1 MPRTRNNLL
10 RQQLSFINDPD
21 NGDGGSGTNE
31 DQKPAEGQQAPD
43 NSGDKGN
50 SDDDSNNDDKG
61 FKPIT
66 SQEELDRIVQKR
78 LDREKAKYADYDDLT
93 TKVADLTKANEK
105 LTQDLA
111 AAQQARAEAERGAL
125 VARVAESKNVPAK
138 YLEGDTEEELLASAD
153 EFLAVLEARGPKKG
167 HNPHTGTGKETP
179 PESSTLTGRERAR
192 AARAANRK
200 D

>member
-1 MPRTRNNLL
+1 MHRTRNHLL
-10 RQQLSFINDPD
+10 RQQLLFATDPD
-21 NGDGGSGTNE
+21 DGHGGGTDGG
-31 DQKPAEGQQAPD
+31 QRPAEGQQQAPGAGGEK
-43 NSGDKGN
+43 GDEDGN
-50 SDDDSNNDDKG
+50 SDDDEKG

-93 TKVADLTKANEK
+93 TQVADLTEANEK

-111 AAQQARAEAERGAL
+111 AAQQARTEAERGAL

-153 EFLAVLEARGPKKG
+153 EFLAVLDARSPKKG
-167 HNPHTGTGKETP
+167 HNPHTGTGRETP
-179 PESSTLTGRERAR
+179 PESSTNTGRERAR